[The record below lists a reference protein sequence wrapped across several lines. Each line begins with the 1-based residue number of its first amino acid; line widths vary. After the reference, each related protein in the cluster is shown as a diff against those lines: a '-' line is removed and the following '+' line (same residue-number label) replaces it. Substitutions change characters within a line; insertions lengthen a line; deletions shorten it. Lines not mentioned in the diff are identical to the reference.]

1 MDQFAEYFLGVTLV
15 AVTLYTLVRVAL
27 VYLFPKDT

>member
-1 MDQFAEYFLGVTLV
+1 MDQFAEYFLGATLV
-15 AVTLYTLVRVAL
+15 VVTLYTLVRVAL

>member
-1 MDQFAEYFLGVTLV
+1 MDQIAEYFLGATLV
-15 AVTLYTLVRVAL
+15 LVTLYTLVRVTL